1 MKEMTYLGAL
11 IEAVREEMDR
21 NERILLFGQ
30 GAVAGGPYNTAAGLY
45 QRFGPVRVRDVPIS
59 ENSVVGCAVGA
70 ALTGLRPIV
79 EILYSDFLMN
89 ALDQLV
95 NQAAKYRYI
104 SGGQISVPLV
114 IRCAVGYGACR
125 GAQHSQS
132 FEAVLSHFPGLKV
145 IVPSTPRDVKGL
157 LKSAIRDNDPVV
169 MFDHF
174 QLFPFKGPVPEEEYT
189 IPLGQADVK
198 REGSDVTIVALS
210 VMLHETLKA
219 AEALAAEGIHA
230 EVIDPRTLVPLDLD
244 TILRSVRKTNHL
256 LIVEGGVERHGVGA
270 EIIASVVKEAF
281 DYLDA
286 PPVRL
291 GIPNVPLPFARAME
305 SYVLPNRTRIAHEV
319 RQLLKKNSA

>member
-1 MKEMTYLGAL
+1 
-11 IEAVREEMDR
+11 
-21 NERILLFGQ
+21 
-30 GAVAGGPYNTAAGLY
+30 VAGGPYNTAAGLY

-70 ALTGLRPIV
+70 AMTGLRPIV

-104 SGGQISVPLV
+104 SGGQTSIPLM
-114 IRCAVGYGACR
+114 IRCAVGYGSCR

-145 IVPSTPRDVKGL
+145 VVPSTPRDVKGL
-157 LKSAIRDNDPVV
+157 VKSAIRDNDPVII
-169 MFDHF
+169 FDHF
-174 QLFPFKGPVPEEEYT
+174 QLFPFKGPVPDEEYT

-198 REGSDVTIVALS
+198 KEGSDVTIVALS
-210 VMLHETLKA
+210 VMLHEALKA
-219 AEALAAEGIHA
+219 AEALAAEGIQA

-244 TILRSVRKTNHL
+244 TILRSVRKTNRL

-291 GIPNVPLPFARAME
+291 GIPNVPLPFARVME
-305 SYVLPNRTRIAHEV
+305 SFVLPNRNRIVQEV
-319 RQLLKKNSA
+319 RQLLKKNTA